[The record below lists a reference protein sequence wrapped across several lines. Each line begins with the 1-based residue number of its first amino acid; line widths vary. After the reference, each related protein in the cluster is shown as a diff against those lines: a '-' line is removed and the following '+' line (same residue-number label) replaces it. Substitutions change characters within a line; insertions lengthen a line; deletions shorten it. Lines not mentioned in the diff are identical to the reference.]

1 MKTKVQTVI
10 IEVGVI
16 VGMLLLIVIGAYLVP
31 FSQEVASAN
40 PTITYMRIP
49 VLIMGWSVLACGLA
63 TLVMAILLLNRI
75 RKDQIFEP
83 KSVKLLRGIGW
94 CAYIAILPLIALYIY
109 TEVNVVGSITNLYVM
124 LGMAVLF
131 IIGLFFFMVASLFQ
145 KAVDYKEEND
155 LTV

>member
-10 IEVGVI
+10 IEIAAVF
-16 VGMLLLIVIGAYLVP
+16 GMILLIAIGVYLVP
-31 FSQEVASAN
+31 FSHEVASAN
-40 PTITYMRIP
+40 PTITYMRVP
-49 VLIMGWSVLACGLA
+49 VLIMGWSVLACGIA
-63 TLVMAILLLNRI
+63 TLVMAVLLLERI

-83 KSVKLLRGIGW
+83 KSVKLLQGIGW

-109 TEVNVVGSITNLYVM
+109 TEMNVAAFITNLYVG
-124 LGMAVLF
+124 LGMAAVF
-131 IIGLFFFMVASLFQ
+131 VIGLFFFMVASLFQ

>member
-10 IEVGVI
+10 IEVGVV
-16 VGMLLLIVIGAYLVP
+16 VGMLILIAIGAYLVP

-40 PTITYMRIP
+40 PTITYMRVP

-63 TLVMAILLLNRI
+63 TLVMAILLLERI

-83 KSVKLLRGIGW
+83 KSVKLLQGIGW
-94 CAYIAILPLIALYIY
+94 CAYVAILPLIALYIY
-109 TEVNVVGSITNLYVM
+109 TEMNVAGSITNLYVG

>member
-10 IEVGVI
+10 IEIAAVF
-16 VGMLLLIVIGAYLVP
+16 GMLLLIAIGVFLVP

-40 PTITYMRIP
+40 PTITYMRVP
-49 VLIMGWSVLACGLA
+49 VLIMGWSVLACGIA
-63 TLVMAILLLNRI
+63 TLVMAILLLERI

-83 KSVKLLRGIGW
+83 KSVKLLRMIGC
-94 CAYIAILPLIALYIY
+94 CAYAAILPLIALYIY
-109 TEVNVVGSITNLYVM
+109 TEVNVAASITNLYVG
-124 LGMAVLF
+124 LGMAIFF

>member
-10 IEVGVI
+10 IEVAAVF
-16 VGMLLLIVIGAYLVP
+16 GMILLIAIGVYLVP
-31 FSQEVASAN
+31 FSHEVASGN
-40 PTITYMRIP
+40 PTITYMRVP

-63 TLVMAILLLNRI
+63 TLVMAILLLERI

-83 KSVKLLRGIGW
+83 KSIKLLQGIGC
-94 CAYIAILPLIALYIY
+94 CAYVAILPLIALYIY
-109 TEVNVVGSITNLYVM
+109 TEMNVAGSITNLYVG
-124 LGMAVLF
+124 LGVAVLF

>member
-10 IEVGVI
+10 IEIAAVF
-16 VGMLLLIVIGAYLVP
+16 GMILLIAIGVYLVP
-31 FSQEVASAN
+31 FSHEVASAN
-40 PTITYMRIP
+40 PTITYMRVP
-49 VLIMGWSVLACGLA
+49 VLIMGWSVLACGIA
-63 TLVMAILLLNRI
+63 TLVMAFLLLERI
-75 RKDQIFEP
+75 RKDRIFEAR
-83 KSVKLLRGIGW
+83 SVKLIQRIGC

-109 TEVNVVGSITNLYVM
+109 TEMNVAASITNLYVG
-124 LGMAVLF
+124 LGMTVLF